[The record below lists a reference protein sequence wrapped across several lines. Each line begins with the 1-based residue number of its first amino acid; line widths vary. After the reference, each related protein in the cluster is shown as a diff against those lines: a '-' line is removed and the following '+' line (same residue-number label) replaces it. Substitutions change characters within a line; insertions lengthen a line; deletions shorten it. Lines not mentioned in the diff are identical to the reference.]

1 MEEIMS
7 ISITTPTPVDDLSTP
22 TVCTPA
28 GRVTRSL
35 LGWGILAGPFYVGA
49 SLIEAAIRP
58 GFDIFRHSWSLMENG
73 PFGWIHSAVLVV
85 TGLMVIAAAIG
96 INRALHVRTAGA
108 LMGVFGLGQLGA
120 GLFIA
125 DPSDGFP
132 VGTPAGPGEFTWHGM
147 LHLAFGGIGF
157 LAFTACTIVLG
168 VRFIKRGERAWG
180 TFSIVSGLLFIAAF
194 VGIAAGGAG
203 PTVITFVIAIIL
215 AFTWLTL
222 TSLRLYR
229 RVS

>member
-7 ISITTPTPVDDLSTP
+7 NSMTTSESLDSVPVP
-22 TVCTPA
+22 AVCTPA

-35 LGWGILAGPFYVGA
+35 LGWGIVAGPFYVAA
-49 SLIEAAIRP
+49 SLLEAATRP

-73 PFGWIHSAVLVV
+73 PLGWIHSTVLAL
-85 TGLMVIAAAIG
+85 TGLMVIAAGIG
-96 INRALHVRTAGA
+96 MNRALQVRTAGVLLA
-108 LMGVFGLGQLGA
+108 VFGLGQVGA

-147 LHLAFGGIGF
+147 LHLACGAIGF

-168 VRFIKRGERAWG
+168 VRFIKGGERAWG
-180 TFSIVSGLLFIAAF
+180 VFSIVSGVVFVAAF
-194 VGIAAGGAG
+194 VGIAGGGAG
-203 PTVITFVIAIIL
+203 PTVITFVLAVML